1 MNIDINLEKELD
13 AIRDLN
19 EEIRKCLRR
28 YIKNPMNISRNLI
41 ENKIDELK
49 TKLESGSVSEH
60 FNKSIQQ
67 MTKSSNTHLKLDRRL
82 TDIFKYGHFRKN
94 NRKIVLKSLKHAEL
108 DEIDKK
114 IKTISYPDLIKQLI
128 ETPNF
133 ILDEVDKSRKL
144 ARIKK
149 KRLKQTLYSIYSSI
163 HFCLTSILSGI
174 TENIFK
180 STLGVG
186 LAAISYG
193 INEFEKL
200 IETQK
205 KVNIETY

>member
-1 MNIDINLEKELD
+1 MNVEINLERELN
-13 AIRDLN
+13 AVRDLN
-19 EEIRKCLRR
+19 EEIRKYLRR
-28 YIKNPMNISRNLI
+28 YIKNPKNISRNHI

-49 TKLESGSVSEH
+49 TKLESDSISEH
-60 FNKSIQQ
+60 FNKSVQQ
-67 MTKSSNTHLKLDRRL
+67 MTKSTTTQFKLDSL
-82 TDIFKYGHFRKN
+82 TDVFKYGQFRKN

-163 HFCLTSILSGI
+163 HFCVTSILSGI

>member
-19 EEIRKCLRR
+19 EEITKCLRR
-28 YIKNPMNISRNLI
+28 YIKNPLNISRNLL
-41 ENKIDELK
+41 ENKINKLS
-49 TKLESGSVSEH
+49 TKLESSSISEH
-60 FNKSIQQ
+60 FTSLQQ
-67 MTKSSNTHLKLDRRL
+67 ITKSPNTLLKLDRSL

-94 NRKIVLKSLKHAEL
+94 DRKIVLKSLKHVEL

-114 IKTISYPDLIKQLI
+114 IKTISYPDLLKQFI
-128 ETPNF
+128 DTPHF
-133 ILDEVDKSRKL
+133 ILDEVDKNRKL
-144 ARIKK
+144 ARTKK
-149 KRLKQTLYSIYSSI
+149 KRLKQTLYSIYCSI

-193 INEFEKL
+193 IKEFEKL
-200 IETQK
+200 NHAQ
-205 KVNIETY
+205 